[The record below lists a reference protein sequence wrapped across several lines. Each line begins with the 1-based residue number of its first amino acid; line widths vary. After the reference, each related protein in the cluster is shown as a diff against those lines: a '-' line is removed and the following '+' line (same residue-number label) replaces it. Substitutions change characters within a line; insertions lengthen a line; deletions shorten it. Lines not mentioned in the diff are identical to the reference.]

1 MGSIRN
7 SKDQMRM
14 EHLRNS
20 ERDALHWRTALIAK
34 DLGSHLIVNKVLVK
48 SLKQR
53 KGMSYIKKYLRKYI
67 SP

>member
-14 EHLRNS
+14 EHLSNS
-20 ERDALHWRTALIAK
+20 ESDALHWRTALIAK

-48 SLKQR
+48 FLKQR